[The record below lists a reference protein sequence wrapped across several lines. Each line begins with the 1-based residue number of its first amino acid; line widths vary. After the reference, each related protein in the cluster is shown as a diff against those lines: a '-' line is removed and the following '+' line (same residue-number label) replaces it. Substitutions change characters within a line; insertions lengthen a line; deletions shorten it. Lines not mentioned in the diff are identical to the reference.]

1 MTARELE
8 GFELWDGRVW
18 PAVVESDGLPE
29 FRFRQAPDGLL
40 TRRQLRDAGLSPGGQ
55 EPYGRIVWKR
65 EQRFAWLYRED
76 LAAPKRVPTP
86 AQLAAVEAALAAR
99 KVCVEC
105 GPVDHTVRTTDH
117 LCGDCYAAMVDVDE
131 VDQAATDEVT
141 DELLARYRTI
151 PATDDP
157 FRADI
162 DPDGIQVEP
171 IEARATDTAVQDQH
185 GQDQQAVEHD
195 GETGNEP
202 ERPGGDRAQIAAVWS
217 GTEVTDA
224 LERARR
230 ALDDLVARQL
240 RTNSRRDEDPGW
252 STADTAPAVAGDGC
266 EDWRERGVA

>member
-1 MTARELE
+1 MTIKGVGAV
-8 GFELWDGRVW
+8 ELWDGRSWLGRVD
-18 PAVVESDGLPE
+18 ADGLLSFP
-29 FRFRQAPDGLL
+29 FGWAPDGLL
-40 TRRQLRDAGLSPGGQ
+40 TRRQLREAGLSPGGQ

-99 KVCVEC
+99 RVCVEC

-117 LCGDCYAAMVDVDE
+117 LCGDCYAAMVDGE
-131 VDQAATDEVT
+131 VDQVATDEAT
-141 DELLARYRTI
+141 DELNALYRTI

-162 DPDGIQVEP
+162 DPDEDQVEP
-171 IEARATDTAVQDQH
+171 IAAPAAETAVQDQH

-195 GETGNEP
+195 DGTGH

-240 RTNSRRDEDPGW
+240 RTNSSRAEDPAW
-252 STADTAPAVAGDGC
+252 PTADTTPAVAVDGY